1 MRTKKI
7 LISTFSII
15 MALFA
20 VDFYFQYSAC
30 DRDPASI
37 SNKKN
42 IENFIH
48 IEHLR
53 IADFKTDHFF
63 LISNTESSSQL
74 VITNE
79 ISDQNINLNLE
90 LTCDQNFQFGQ
101 PTPSSKISDRD
112 LAANEKKNSINK
124 YRFNLK
130 NQKGALFL
138 LNTVTKN
145 CKLVYQNESDQNQT
159 SNMKIVAEA
168 QAFPFLKNMITFQ
181 DNCTAVNSTDS
192 FFQRQNL
199 NQLSCARS
207 ADQFQTLETP
217 ESGFVAKTEMLLG
230 YKLSSEFIQ
239 NQNPFAELDFSKA
252 PKLKAIYLA
261 SLVYRADFYGNVMA
275 RLLQFHADR
284 GTLVHL
290 VTTGYMML
298 DKDKKLLRN
307 LANSNGN
314 FRLQEFKYFD
324 PQSFSINPLRYVD
337 NKYRDMHIKLLI
349 TLADDEKN
357 NAVVFGGRNI
367 HDGFLFKTKPDY
379 SKQPALVQYGTED
392 DYVHWNDFE
401 MKITSK
407 TVAENTVAH
416 LLKFLNRDTTTETV
430 IPFTAAEK
438 NPTTELNSENQ
449 IRHIIS
455 LPYNDQN
462 ALEKL
467 YVSLIDS
474 AESKIQIS
482 SPYLRPTD
490 KILAALQRAAA
501 RHIDITVQTRVSLEG
516 DTQAWL
522 YEEVNKESIN
532 KLYQVA
538 KIYEWKENSILHSKF
553 ILVDGKLAF
562 IGSVNLSR
570 RSFVQDVENG
580 YLIQSPNVVAKMD
593 VIFKSYLAKSKQIT
607 ESEER
612 KFFPSVLIGIFKD
625 QF

>member
-1 MRTKKI
+1 MLTKKI
-7 LISTFSII
+7 LISALSLIATFFAG
-15 MALFA
+15 AL
-20 VDFYFQYSAC
+20 YFQFSTC
-30 DRDPASI
+30 TRDPAAI
-37 SNKKN
+37 SNKKT

-53 IADFKTDHFF
+53 ITDFKADHFF

-79 ISDQNINLNLE
+79 IPDQNINLNLE

-112 LAANEKKNSINK
+112 LSGLEKKNSINK
-124 YRFNLK
+124 YRFQLK

-138 LNTVTKN
+138 LNTFTKN
-145 CKLVYQNESDQNQT
+145 CTLIYQNDVDQNQT
-159 SNMKIVAEA
+159 SNMKIIAEA
-168 QAFPFLKNMITFQ
+168 QAFPFLKNLVTFQ
-181 DNCTAVNSTDS
+181 DNCSTATSNS
-192 FFQRQNL
+192 FFEKQNL
-199 NQLSCARS
+199 NQLSCAH
-207 ADQFQTLETP
+207 ALDQFQTLETP
-217 ESGFVAKTEMLLG
+217 ESGFIAKTEMLLG

-239 NQNPFAELDFSKA
+239 NQNPYAELDFSKA

-275 RLLQFHADR
+275 RLLKFHAER

-307 LANSNGN
+307 LASSNGN

-324 PQSFSINPLRYVD
+324 PQAFSLNPLRYVD

-349 TLADDEKN
+349 TLAEDEKN
-357 NAVVFGGRNI
+357 NSVVFGGRNI

-379 SKQPALVQYGTED
+379 SKQPELVQYGTED

-407 TVAENTVAH
+407 TVAENTAAH

-430 IPFTAAEK
+430 IPFTASEK
-438 NPTTELNSENQ
+438 NAAITQNSENQ

-490 KILAALQRAAA
+490 QILAALQRAAE
-501 RHIDITVQTRVSLEG
+501 RHIDITIQTRVSLQG

-580 YLIQSPNVVAKMD
+580 YLIQSPDAVAKMD
-593 VIFKSYLAKSKQIT
+593 VIFKSYLEKSKQIT
-607 ESEER
+607 QAESR
-612 KFFPSVLIGIFKD
+612 KFFPSLLIGIFKD